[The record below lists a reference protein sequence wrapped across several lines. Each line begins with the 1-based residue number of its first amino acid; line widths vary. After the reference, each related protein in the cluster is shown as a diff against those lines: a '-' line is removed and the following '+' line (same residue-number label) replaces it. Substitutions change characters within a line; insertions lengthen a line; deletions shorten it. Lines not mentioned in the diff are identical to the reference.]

1 MPAPE
6 QPPLLNPPAANA
18 PAVNG
23 TEGGYRVV
31 MGLLKLS
38 VAGVLLVVG
47 YLLFSPNIVSYMV
60 VAGVVYVFACAVWLS
75 VVAWAYFRGQFEAA
89 ESTKMVLFER
99 EDLE

>member
-1 MPAPE
+1 MPV
-6 QPPLLNPPAANA
+6 LNQ
-18 PAVNG
+18 
-23 TEGGYRVV
+23 TDIKEKEGSYHVV
-31 MGLLKLS
+31 LGLLKLS
-38 VAGVLLVVG
+38 VVGVLFVVG

-89 ESTKMVLFER
+89 ENSKMVLFER